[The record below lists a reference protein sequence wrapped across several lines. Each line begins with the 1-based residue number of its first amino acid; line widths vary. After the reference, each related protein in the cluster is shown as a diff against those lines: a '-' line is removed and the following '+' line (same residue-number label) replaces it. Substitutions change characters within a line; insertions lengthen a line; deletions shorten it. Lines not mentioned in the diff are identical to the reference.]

1 MEEQIQIP
9 MQSESIGK
17 LAEALSSFQGSVKQP
32 KLNKS
37 VKVATKDNR
46 SYTFQYADLG
56 ACISAA
62 APELQKNGLAVF
74 QTIQGQVLV
83 TTLAH
88 SSGEFVT
95 SQLPLHQGTLFS
107 NAFQQI
113 GSMITYLKRYAYC
126 AILGIVADDDDD
138 ANAACANEYQYQ
150 TKEKPAQTQQKP
162 AQTQQKTG
170 FTGAQLKK
178 ALEVIEEK
186 QNADELRAFWT
197 QSFEKYPEL
206 QQNKQFNDALFQKA
220 SKIACTELALCK
232 NEDDILLLV
241 DKWNDIWGAIVSP
254 NTPFANAVNAKR
266 QTLQQ

>member
-9 MQSESIGK
+9 MQSESVGK
-17 LAEALSSFQGSVKQP
+17 LAEALSNFQGSVKQP

-37 VKVATKDNR
+37 VTVKTNGGG
-46 SYTFQYADLG
+46 SYKFQYADLG

-150 TKEKPAQTQQKP
+150 TKEKPAQ
-162 AQTQQKTG
+162 AQQKTG

-197 QSFEKYPEL
+197 RSFEKYPEL

>member
-150 TKEKPAQTQQKP
+150 TKEKPAQTQQK
-162 AQTQQKTG
+162 TG

-197 QSFEKYPEL
+197 RSFEKYPEL

>member
-9 MQSESIGK
+9 MQSAEIGE
-17 LAEALSSFQGSVKQP
+17 LAKALSNFQGSVKQP
-32 KLNKS
+32 KLNKCVT
-37 VKVATKDNR
+37 VKTKTGG
-46 SYTFQYADLG
+46 SYNFQYADLG
-56 ACISAA
+56 ACIAAA
-62 APELQKNGLAVF
+62 APELQKNGLAVI
-74 QTIQGQVLV
+74 QTIQGQLLV
-83 TTLAH
+83 TTLSH
-88 SSGEFVT
+88 STGQFINSM
-95 SQLPLHQGTLFS
+95 LPLHQATLFS
-107 NAFQQI
+107 AEFQSI

-138 ANAACANEYQYQ
+138 ANAACGNQVNYNE
-150 TKEKPAQTQQKP
+150 KGKAA

-178 ALEVIEEK
+178 ALELIGTK
-186 QNADELRAFWT
+186 TTAGDLRAFWT

-206 QQNKQFNDALFQKA
+206 KQNKQFNDALFQQA
-220 SKIACTELALCK
+220 SRIACVELEVCK

>member
-9 MQSESIGK
+9 MQSESVGK
-17 LAEALSSFQGSVKQP
+17 LAEALSNFQGSVKQP

-37 VKVATKDNR
+37 VTVKTNGGG
-46 SYTFQYADLG
+46 SYKFQYADLG

-138 ANAACANEYQYQ
+138 TNAACANEYQYQ
-150 TKEKPAQTQQKP
+150 TKEKPAQTQQK
-162 AQTQQKTG
+162 TG

-178 ALEVIEEK
+178 ALELIEEK

-266 QTLQQ
+266 QSLQS

>member
-1 MEEQIQIP
+1 MEEQFQIP
-9 MQSESIGK
+9 MQSAEIGE
-17 LAEALSSFQGSVKQP
+17 LAKALSNFQGSVKQP
-32 KLNKS
+32 KLNKCVT
-37 VKVATKDNR
+37 VKTKTGG
-46 SYTFQYADLG
+46 SYNFQYADLG
-56 ACISAA
+56 ACIAAA
-62 APELQKNGLAVF
+62 APELQKNGLAVI
-74 QTIQGQVLV
+74 QTIQGQLLV
-83 TTLAH
+83 TTLSH
-88 SSGEFVT
+88 STGQFINSM
-95 SQLPLHQGTLFS
+95 LPLHQATLFS
-107 NAFQQI
+107 AEFQSI

-138 ANAACANEYQYQ
+138 ANAACGNQVNYNEKGKAAAQ
-150 TKEKPAQTQQKP
+150 TQQPAQTQR
-162 AQTQQKTG
+162 KTG

>member
-1 MEEQIQIP
+1 MEERFQIP
-9 MQSESIGK
+9 MQSATIGK

-37 VKVATKDNR
+37 VTVKTNGGG
-46 SYTFQYADLG
+46 SYKFQYADLG

-138 ANAACANEYQYQ
+138 ANAACANEVKYD
-150 TKEKPAQTQQKP
+150 EKGKAAAQQQQA
-162 AQTQQKTG
+162 AQNTG

-178 ALEVIEEK
+178 ALEAIEEK
-186 QNADELRAFWT
+186 RNADELRAFWT

-206 QQNKQFNDALFQKA
+206 QQNKQFNNALFQKA
-220 SKIACTELALCK
+220 SKIACTELAICK
-232 NEDDILLLV
+232 NEDDILLLL
-241 DKWNDIWGAIVSP
+241 DKWNDIWAAIIAD
-254 NTPFANAVNAKR
+254 NTPFANAVIAKR
-266 QTLQQ
+266 KSLQS